1 MKNAVLF
8 GRTFVIFFFFS
19 ASGFQ
24 AGLRAV
30 DEELAP
36 EMHRTISGDLQN
48 EEEMDRAME
57 AGEDGIYH
65 VKNNRTKTETRAPA
79 RSPHCWDL
87 YL

>member
-1 MKNAVLF
+1 MLSYLG
-8 GRTFVIFFFFS
+8 GRLLHGASFS

-24 AGLRAV
+24 AGLRAI

-57 AGEDGIYH
+57 AGEEGIYH
-65 VKNNRTKTETRAPA
+65 VKTQIFKKQ
-79 RSPHCWDL
+79 
-87 YL
+87 